1 MTSIAIA
8 IADVVV
14 RQDSKGRY
22 NLNDFH
28 RAAGEENRHRPSLWA
43 ENQQAKDLAAEI
55 AQETGKAGI
64 PALVLQRGGKAPG
77 TYACRELVYA
87 YAMWIS
93 PAFHL
98 KVIQTFDAVMTGKS
112 VGRASTEV
120 MAGEVPLSALVV
132 AQQQSWRLMDRIKA
146 EQSGPVRA
154 HLYAQLAEVLRVL
167 GKTPPPLNALGYE
180 APEVPP
186 AVTEF
191 WQAVEVMESA
201 GVQIN
206 HSRAPG
212 LVALRLGDV
221 YETAKA
227 MGLKVAPPPVLKRVL
242 RLSKAPRFV
251 SSKAVNSAVE
261 MRSVQCWVFERR
273 EGGAA

>member
-43 ENQQAKDLAAEI
+43 DNQQAKDLAAEI

-77 TYACRELVYA
+77 TYACKELVYA

-98 KVIQTFDAVMTGKS
+98 KVIRTFDKAVTDVGDWRKLRHQSASSFKVANDILKMVRQEQGKD
-112 VGRASTEV
+112 TESHHYSNEARLV
-120 MAGEVPLSALVV
+120 NWALQGQFKGLDRDALSAADLALLCHLEERNAVLIGRGLSYDQRKPMMKQY
-132 AQQQSWRLMDRIKA
+132 AMDWRL
-146 EQSGPVRA
+146 A
-154 HLYAQLAEVLRVL
+154 H
-167 GKTPPPLNALGYE
+167 
-180 APEVPP
+180 
-186 AVTEF
+186 
-191 WQAVEVMESA
+191 
-201 GVQIN
+201 
-206 HSRAPG
+206 
-212 LVALRLGDV
+212 
-221 YETAKA
+221 
-227 MGLKVAPPPVLKRVL
+227 
-242 RLSKAPRFV
+242 
-251 SSKAVNSAVE
+251 
-261 MRSVQCWVFERR
+261 
-273 EGGAA
+273 GGALPATEAKEAAHG

>member
-1 MTSIAIA
+1 MDQTSALVEEISNSSEVKINNPMS
-8 IADVVV
+8 V
-14 RQDSKGRY
+14 SKGRY
-22 NLNDFH
+22 
-28 RAAGEENRHRPSLWA
+28 G
-43 ENQQAKDLAAEI
+43 
-55 AQETGKAGI
+55 
-64 PALVLQRGGKAPG
+64 G
-77 TYACRELVYA
+77 TYVCKELVYA

-120 MAGEVPLSALVV
+120 MAGDVPLSALVV

-154 HLYAQLAEVLRVL
+154 HLYAQLAAVLRVL
-167 GKTPPPLNALGYE
+167 GKTPPPLTALGYE
-180 APEVPP
+180 APSVPP

-191 WQAVEVMESA
+191 WQAVEAMTAA
-201 GVQIN
+201 GVPIN

-212 LVALRLGDV
+212 LYALRLGDV

-227 MGLKVAPPPVLKRVL
+227 MGLKVALPPVLRRVM
-242 RLSKAPRFV
+242 RLSRSPRFV
-251 SSKAVNSAVE
+251 ASKVVNSAVE
-261 MRSVQCWVFERR
+261 LRSVQCWVFERV
-273 EGGAA
+273 EGGV

>member
-1 MTSIAIA
+1 
-8 IADVVV
+8 
-14 RQDSKGRY
+14 
-22 NLNDFH
+22 
-28 RAAGEENRHRPSLWA
+28 
-43 ENQQAKDLAAEI
+43 
-55 AQETGKAGI
+55 
-64 PALVLQRGGKAPG
+64 
-77 TYACRELVYA
+77 
-87 YAMWIS
+87 MWIS

>member
-43 ENQQAKDLAAEI
+43 DNQQAKDLAAEI

-64 PALVLQRGGKAPG
+64 PALVLQRGGRAPG

-98 KVIQTFDAVMTGKS
+98 KVIRTFDKAVTDVGDWRKLRHQSASSFKVANDILKMVRQEQGKD
-112 VGRASTEV
+112 TESHHYSNEARLV
-120 MAGEVPLSALVV
+120 NWALQGQFKGLDRDALSAADLALLCHLEERNAVLIGRGLSYDQRKPMMKQY
-132 AQQQSWRLMDRIKA
+132 AMDWRL
-146 EQSGPVRA
+146 A
-154 HLYAQLAEVLRVL
+154 H
-167 GKTPPPLNALGYE
+167 
-180 APEVPP
+180 
-186 AVTEF
+186 
-191 WQAVEVMESA
+191 
-201 GVQIN
+201 
-206 HSRAPG
+206 
-212 LVALRLGDV
+212 
-221 YETAKA
+221 
-227 MGLKVAPPPVLKRVL
+227 
-242 RLSKAPRFV
+242 
-251 SSKAVNSAVE
+251 
-261 MRSVQCWVFERR
+261 
-273 EGGAA
+273 GGALPATPTPEAA

>member
-43 ENQQAKDLAAEI
+43 ENQQAKDLATEI

-98 KVIQTFDAVMTGKS
+98 KVIRTFDKAVTDVGDWRKLRHQSASSFKVANDILKMVRQEQGKDTES
-112 VGRASTEV
+112 HHYSNEARLVNWALQGQFKGLDRDALSSADLALLCHLEERNAVLIGR
-120 MAGEVPLSALVV
+120 GLSYDQRKPMMKQYAMD
-132 AQQQSWRLMDRIKA
+132 WRLAR
-146 EQSGPVRA
+146 
-154 HLYAQLAEVLRVL
+154 
-167 GKTPPPLNALGYE
+167 
-180 APEVPP
+180 
-186 AVTEF
+186 
-191 WQAVEVMESA
+191 
-201 GVQIN
+201 
-206 HSRAPG
+206 
-212 LVALRLGDV
+212 
-221 YETAKA
+221 
-227 MGLKVAPPPVLKRVL
+227 
-242 RLSKAPRFV
+242 
-251 SSKAVNSAVE
+251 
-261 MRSVQCWVFERR
+261 
-273 EGGAA
+273 GGALTTTEAA

>member
-43 ENQQAKDLAAEI
+43 DNQQAKDLTAEI

-98 KVIQTFDAVMTGKS
+98 KVIRTFDKAVTDVGDWRKLRHQSASSFKVANDILKMVRQEQGKD
-112 VGRASTEV
+112 TESHHYSNEARLV
-120 MAGEVPLSALVV
+120 NWALQGQFKGLDRDALSAADLALLCHLEERNAVLIGRGLSYDQRKPMMKQY
-132 AQQQSWRLMDRIKA
+132 AMDWRLVHC
-146 EQSGPVRA
+146 G
-154 HLYAQLAEVLRVL
+154 
-167 GKTPPPLNALGYE
+167 ALPAKPTTE
-180 APEVPP
+180 A
-186 AVTEF
+186 A
-191 WQAVEVMESA
+191 
-201 GVQIN
+201 
-206 HSRAPG
+206 
-212 LVALRLGDV
+212 
-221 YETAKA
+221 
-227 MGLKVAPPPVLKRVL
+227 
-242 RLSKAPRFV
+242 
-251 SSKAVNSAVE
+251 
-261 MRSVQCWVFERR
+261 
-273 EGGAA
+273 

>member
-43 ENQQAKDLAAEI
+43 ENQQAKDLVAEI

-64 PALVLQRGGKAPG
+64 PALVLQRGGRAPG

-98 KVIQTFDAVMTGKS
+98 KVIRTFDKAVTDVGDWRKLRHQSASSFKVANDILKMVRQEQGK
-112 VGRASTEV
+112 GTESHHYSNEARLV
-120 MAGEVPLSALVV
+120 NWALQGQFKGLDRDALSAADLALLCHLEERNAVLIGRGLSYDQRKPMMTQY
-132 AQQQSWRLMDRIKA
+132 AMDWRL
-146 EQSGPVRA
+146 
-154 HLYAQLAEVLRVL
+154 
-167 GKTPPPLNALGYE
+167 ALGGAMPATSTTE
-180 APEVPP
+180 A
-186 AVTEF
+186 A
-191 WQAVEVMESA
+191 
-201 GVQIN
+201 
-206 HSRAPG
+206 
-212 LVALRLGDV
+212 
-221 YETAKA
+221 
-227 MGLKVAPPPVLKRVL
+227 
-242 RLSKAPRFV
+242 
-251 SSKAVNSAVE
+251 
-261 MRSVQCWVFERR
+261 
-273 EGGAA
+273 

>member
-8 IADVVV
+8 IADVAV

-77 TYACRELVYA
+77 TYACRELVYV

-98 KVIQTFDAVMTGKS
+98 MVIRTIDKAVTDVGDWRKLRHQSASSFKVANDILKMVRQEQGKDTESHHYSNEARLVNWALQGQFKGLDRDA
-112 VGRASTEV
+112 
-120 MAGEVPLSALVV
+120 LSAADLALLCHLEERNAVLIGRGLSYDQRKPMMKQY
-132 AQQQSWRLMDRIKA
+132 AMDWRL
-146 EQSGPVRA
+146 A
-154 HLYAQLAEVLRVL
+154 H
-167 GKTPPPLNALGYE
+167 
-180 APEVPP
+180 
-186 AVTEF
+186 
-191 WQAVEVMESA
+191 
-201 GVQIN
+201 
-206 HSRAPG
+206 
-212 LVALRLGDV
+212 
-221 YETAKA
+221 
-227 MGLKVAPPPVLKRVL
+227 
-242 RLSKAPRFV
+242 
-251 SSKAVNSAVE
+251 
-261 MRSVQCWVFERR
+261 
-273 EGGAA
+273 GGALITTEAV

>member
-77 TYACRELVYA
+77 TYACKELVYA

-98 KVIQTFDAVMTGKS
+98 KVIRTFDKAVTDVGDWRKLRHQSASSFKVANDILKMVRQEQGKD
-112 VGRASTEV
+112 TESHHYSNEARLV
-120 MAGEVPLSALVV
+120 NWALQGQFKGLDRDALSAADLALLCHLEERNAVLIGRGLSYDQRKPMMKQY
-132 AQQQSWRLMDRIKA
+132 AMDWRL
-146 EQSGPVRA
+146 A
-154 HLYAQLAEVLRVL
+154 H
-167 GKTPPPLNALGYE
+167 
-180 APEVPP
+180 
-186 AVTEF
+186 
-191 WQAVEVMESA
+191 
-201 GVQIN
+201 
-206 HSRAPG
+206 
-212 LVALRLGDV
+212 
-221 YETAKA
+221 
-227 MGLKVAPPPVLKRVL
+227 
-242 RLSKAPRFV
+242 
-251 SSKAVNSAVE
+251 
-261 MRSVQCWVFERR
+261 
-273 EGGAA
+273 GGALTTTEAA

>member
-77 TYACRELVYA
+77 TYACKELVYA

-98 KVIQTFDAVMTGKS
+98 KVIRTFDKAVTDVGDWRKLRHQSASSFKVANDILKMVRQEQGKD
-112 VGRASTEV
+112 TESHHYSNEARLV
-120 MAGEVPLSALVV
+120 NWALQGQFKGLDRDALSAADLALLCHLEERNAVLIGRGLSYDQRKPMMKQY
-132 AQQQSWRLMDRIKA
+132 AMDWRLA
-146 EQSGPVRA
+146 
-154 HLYAQLAEVLRVL
+154 Y
-167 GKTPPPLNALGYE
+167 
-180 APEVPP
+180 
-186 AVTEF
+186 
-191 WQAVEVMESA
+191 
-201 GVQIN
+201 
-206 HSRAPG
+206 
-212 LVALRLGDV
+212 
-221 YETAKA
+221 
-227 MGLKVAPPPVLKRVL
+227 
-242 RLSKAPRFV
+242 
-251 SSKAVNSAVE
+251 
-261 MRSVQCWVFERR
+261 
-273 EGGAA
+273 GGALTTTEAA

>member
-1 MTSIAIA
+1 MTSTAIA

-43 ENQQAKDLAAEI
+43 DNQQAKDLAAEI

-98 KVIQTFDAVMTGKS
+98 KVIRTFDKAMADVGDWRKLRHQSASSFKVANDILKMVRQEQGKD
-112 VGRASTEV
+112 TESHHYSNEARLV
-120 MAGEVPLSALVV
+120 NWALQGQFKGLDRDALSAADLALLCHLEERNAVLIGRGLSYDQRKPMMKQY
-132 AQQQSWRLMDRIKA
+132 AMDWRL
-146 EQSGPVRA
+146 A
-154 HLYAQLAEVLRVL
+154 H
-167 GKTPPPLNALGYE
+167 
-180 APEVPP
+180 
-186 AVTEF
+186 
-191 WQAVEVMESA
+191 
-201 GVQIN
+201 
-206 HSRAPG
+206 
-212 LVALRLGDV
+212 
-221 YETAKA
+221 
-227 MGLKVAPPPVLKRVL
+227 
-242 RLSKAPRFV
+242 
-251 SSKAVNSAVE
+251 
-261 MRSVQCWVFERR
+261 
-273 EGGAA
+273 GGALPATSTTEAA

>member
-98 KVIQTFDAVMTGKS
+98 KVIRTFDKAVTDVGDWRKLRHQSASSFKVANDILKMVRQEQGKD
-112 VGRASTEV
+112 TESHHYSNEARLV
-120 MAGEVPLSALVV
+120 NWVLQGQFKGLDRDALSAADLALLCHLEERNAVLIGRGLSYDQRKPMMKQY
-132 AQQQSWRLMDRIKA
+132 AMDWRL
-146 EQSGPVRA
+146 A
-154 HLYAQLAEVLRVL
+154 H
-167 GKTPPPLNALGYE
+167 
-180 APEVPP
+180 
-186 AVTEF
+186 
-191 WQAVEVMESA
+191 
-201 GVQIN
+201 
-206 HSRAPG
+206 
-212 LVALRLGDV
+212 
-221 YETAKA
+221 
-227 MGLKVAPPPVLKRVL
+227 
-242 RLSKAPRFV
+242 
-251 SSKAVNSAVE
+251 
-261 MRSVQCWVFERR
+261 
-273 EGGAA
+273 GGALTATEAA

>member
-8 IADVVV
+8 IADVIV

-77 TYACRELVYA
+77 TYACKELVYA

-98 KVIQTFDAVMTGKS
+98 KVIRTFDKAVTDVGDWRKLRHQSASSFKVANDILKMVRQEQGKD
-112 VGRASTEV
+112 TESHHYSNEARLV
-120 MAGEVPLSALVV
+120 NWALQGQFKGLDRDALSAADLALLCHLEERNAVLIGRGLSYDQRKPMMKQY
-132 AQQQSWRLMDRIKA
+132 AMDWRLA
-146 EQSGPVRA
+146 
-154 HLYAQLAEVLRVL
+154 Y
-167 GKTPPPLNALGYE
+167 
-180 APEVPP
+180 
-186 AVTEF
+186 
-191 WQAVEVMESA
+191 
-201 GVQIN
+201 
-206 HSRAPG
+206 
-212 LVALRLGDV
+212 
-221 YETAKA
+221 
-227 MGLKVAPPPVLKRVL
+227 
-242 RLSKAPRFV
+242 
-251 SSKAVNSAVE
+251 
-261 MRSVQCWVFERR
+261 
-273 EGGAA
+273 GGALTTTEAA

>member
-8 IADVVV
+8 IADVFV

-98 KVIQTFDAVMTGKS
+98 KVIRTFDKAVTDVGDWRKLRHQSASSFKVANDILKMVRQEQGKD
-112 VGRASTEV
+112 TESHHYSNEARLV
-120 MAGEVPLSALVV
+120 NWALQGQFKGLDRDALSAADLALLCHLEERNAVLIGRGLNYDQRKPMMKQY
-132 AQQQSWRLMDRIKA
+132 AMDWRL
-146 EQSGPVRA
+146 A
-154 HLYAQLAEVLRVL
+154 H
-167 GKTPPPLNALGYE
+167 
-180 APEVPP
+180 
-186 AVTEF
+186 
-191 WQAVEVMESA
+191 
-201 GVQIN
+201 
-206 HSRAPG
+206 
-212 LVALRLGDV
+212 
-221 YETAKA
+221 
-227 MGLKVAPPPVLKRVL
+227 
-242 RLSKAPRFV
+242 
-251 SSKAVNSAVE
+251 
-261 MRSVQCWVFERR
+261 
-273 EGGAA
+273 GGALTTTEAA